1 MCSLL
6 HMDTT
11 NELTTTENGRTF
23 TLTLDTATRP
33 NLRADLL
40 SRGFDGEVYMGES
53 KATGRQRG
61 TKHGVFYRSTNPAV
75 GFVAIA
81 IL

>member
-1 MCSLL
+1 MG
-6 HMDTT
+6 METN
-11 NELTTTENGRTF
+11 NELTATAYGRTF
-23 TLTLDTATRP
+23 TLTLDAATRP

-61 TKHGVFYRSTNPAV
+61 TKHCMFYRSTNPAV
-75 GFVAIA
+75 GFVPVV